1 MEKNHIV
8 CPHCGTSFKVD
19 EAAFADIL
27 NQVRN
32 SEFEKELHTRL
43 ELAEQ
48 SKKTEI
54 ALAESKL
61 TQRLAAEAAKRESDI
76 AELKAQL
83 AATKTEKEL
92 AIQQAV
98 GQIEKQLIGLKGD
111 LEQAEM
117 KKELEGKALK
127 EKYEIQIKDRDAEIK
142 RVRDLKKQLST
153 KMLGETLEIHCEVAF
168 NQVRAMAFPRAKF
181 GKDNDSTSGTKGD
194 FVFRDYDEAGNEIV
208 SIMFEM
214 KNEDEDTKK
223 KHKNSEFFKK
233 LDKDRNDKGC
243 EFAVLVS
250 LLEEDSELYDGGIVD
265 VSYAHDKMYV
275 IRPQF
280 FIPMI
285 TLLRNSSIKAL
296 QYKSEL
302 EEVKA
307 QNIDVTTF
315 ESDLE
320 EFKQKFGKNFD
331 LASKQFHLAIKQ
343 IDDAISDLEKVKSS
357 LLGSERQLRL
367 ANDKAQDVTVKTLTR
382 GNPTMAEKF
391 KALPGA

>member
-1 MEKNHIV
+1 MNQIK
-8 CPHCGTSFKVD
+8 CPKCGEGFTMD
-19 EAAFADIL
+19 EAGYADIL
-27 NQVRN
+27 KQVRD
-32 SEFEKELHTRL
+32 EDFEKTLHERL
-43 ELAEQ
+43 ELADQ

-54 ALAESKL
+54 ALAESRL
-61 TQRLAAEAAKRESDI
+61 TQSLAAQAAKRDADI
-76 AELKAQL
+76 AELKAQV

-98 GQIEKQLIGLKGD
+98 GQIEKQLIELKGD

-127 EKYEIQIKDRDAEIK
+127 EKYEVQIRDRDAEIK
-142 RVRDLKKQLST
+142 RVRELKKQLST

-168 NQVRAMAFPRAKF
+168 NQVRAMAFPKAKF

-223 KHKNSEFFKK
+223 KRKNSEFLKK
-233 LDKDRNDKGC
+233 LDKDRNDKNC

-265 VSYAHDKMYV
+265 VSYEHEKMYV

-296 QYKSEL
+296 HYKAEL

-320 EFKQKFGKNFD
+320 DFKQKFGKNFD

-367 ANDKAQDVTVKTLTR
+367 ANDKAQDVSVKTLTR
-382 GNPTMAEKF
+382 GNPTMADKF

>member
-1 MEKNHIV
+1 MNQIK
-8 CPHCGTSFKVD
+8 CPKCGESFTMD
-19 EAAFADIL
+19 EAGYADIL
-27 NQVRN
+27 KQVRD
-32 SEFEKELHTRL
+32 EDFEKTLHERL
-43 ELAEQ
+43 ELADQ

-54 ALAESKL
+54 ALAESRL
-61 TQRLAAEAAKRESDI
+61 TQSLAAQAAKRDADI
-76 AELKAQL
+76 AELKAQV

-98 GQIEKQLIGLKGD
+98 GQIEKQLIELKGD

-127 EKYEIQIKDRDAEIK
+127 EKYEVQIKDRDAEIK
-142 RVRDLKKQLST
+142 RVRELKKQLST

-168 NQVRAMAFPRAKF
+168 NQVRAMAFPKAKF

-223 KHKNSEFFKK
+223 KRKNSEFLKK
-233 LDKDRNDKGC
+233 LDKDRNDKNC

-250 LLEEDSELYDGGIVD
+250 LLEEDSELYDVGIVD
-265 VSYAHDKMYV
+265 VSYEHEKMYV

-296 QYKSEL
+296 HYKAEL

-320 EFKQKFGKNFD
+320 DFKQKFGKNFD

-367 ANDKAQDVTVKTLTR
+367 ANDKAQDVSVKTLTR
-382 GNPTMAEKF
+382 GNPTMANKF

>member
-1 MEKNHIV
+1 MNQIK
-8 CPHCGTSFKVD
+8 CPKCGESFTMD
-19 EAAFADIL
+19 EAGYADIL
-27 NQVRN
+27 KQVRD
-32 SEFEKELHTRL
+32 EDFEKTLHERL
-43 ELAEQ
+43 ELADQ

-54 ALAESKL
+54 ALAESRL
-61 TQRLAAEAAKRESDI
+61 TQSLAAQAAKRDADI
-76 AELKAQL
+76 AELKAQV

-98 GQIEKQLIGLKGD
+98 GQIEKQLIELKGD

-127 EKYEIQIKDRDAEIK
+127 EKYEVQIKDRDAEIK
-142 RVRDLKKQLST
+142 RVRELKKQLST

-168 NQVRAMAFPRAKF
+168 NQVRAMAFPKAKF

-223 KHKNSEFFKK
+223 KRKNSEFLKK
-233 LDKDRNDKGC
+233 LDKDRNDKNC

-265 VSYAHDKMYV
+265 VSYEHEKMYV

-296 QYKSEL
+296 HYKAEL

-320 EFKQKFGKNFD
+320 DFKQKFGKNFD

-367 ANDKAQDVTVKTLTR
+367 ANDKAQDVSVKTLTR
-382 GNPTMAEKF
+382 GNPTMADKF
-391 KALPGA
+391 KALPRA

>member
-1 MEKNHIV
+1 MNQIK
-8 CPHCGTSFKVD
+8 CPKCGESFTMD
-19 EAAFADIL
+19 EAGYADIL
-27 NQVRN
+27 KQVRD
-32 SEFEKELHTRL
+32 EDFEKTLHERL
-43 ELAEQ
+43 ELADQ

-54 ALAESKL
+54 ALAESRL
-61 TQRLAAEAAKRESDI
+61 TQSLAAQAAKRDADI
-76 AELKAQL
+76 AELKAQV

-98 GQIEKQLIGLKGD
+98 GQIEKQLIELKGD

-127 EKYEIQIKDRDAEIK
+127 EKYEVQIKDRDAEIK
-142 RVRDLKKQLST
+142 RVRELKKQLST

-168 NQVRAMAFPRAKF
+168 NQVRAMAFPKAKF

-223 KHKNSEFFKK
+223 KRKNSEFLKK
-233 LDKDRNDKGC
+233 LDKDRNDKNC

-265 VSYAHDKMYV
+265 VSYEHEKMYV

-296 QYKSEL
+296 HYKAEL

-320 EFKQKFGKNFD
+320 DFKQKFGKNFD

-367 ANDKAQDVTVKTLTR
+367 ANDKAQDVSVKTLTR
-382 GNPTMAEKF
+382 GNPTMADKF
-391 KALPGA
+391 EALPGA

>member
-1 MEKNHIV
+1 MNQIK
-8 CPHCGTSFKVD
+8 CPKCGESFTMD
-19 EAAFADIL
+19 EAGYADIL
-27 NQVRN
+27 KQVRD
-32 SEFEKELHTRL
+32 EDFEKTLHERL
-43 ELAEQ
+43 ELADQ

-54 ALAESKL
+54 ALAESRL
-61 TQRLAAEAAKRESDI
+61 TQSLAAQAAKRDADI
-76 AELKAQL
+76 AELKAQV

-98 GQIEKQLIGLKGD
+98 GQIEKQLIELKGD

-127 EKYEIQIKDRDAEIK
+127 EKYEVQIKDRDAEIK
-142 RVRDLKKQLST
+142 RVRELKKQLST

-168 NQVRAMAFPRAKF
+168 NQVRAMAFPKAKF

-223 KHKNSEFFKK
+223 KRKNSEFLKK
-233 LDKDRNDKGC
+233 LDKDRNDKNC

-265 VSYAHDKMYV
+265 VSYEHEKMYV

-296 QYKSEL
+296 HYKAEL

-320 EFKQKFGKNFD
+320 DFKQKFGKNFD

-367 ANDKAQDVTVKTLTR
+367 ANDKAQDVSVKTLTR
-382 GNPTMAEKF
+382 GNPTMANKF

>member
-1 MEKNHIV
+1 MNQIK
-8 CPHCGTSFKVD
+8 CPKCGESFTMD
-19 EAAFADIL
+19 EAGYADIL
-27 NQVRN
+27 KQVRD
-32 SEFEKELHTRL
+32 EDFEKTLHERL
-43 ELAEQ
+43 ELADQ

-54 ALAESKL
+54 ALAESRL
-61 TQRLAAEAAKRESDI
+61 TQSLAAQAAQRDADI
-76 AELKAQL
+76 AELKAQV

-98 GQIEKQLIGLKGD
+98 GQIEKQLIELKGD

-127 EKYEIQIKDRDAEIK
+127 EKYEVQIKDRDAEIK
-142 RVRDLKKQLST
+142 RVRELKKQLST

-168 NQVRAMAFPRAKF
+168 NQVRAMAFPKAKF

-223 KHKNSEFFKK
+223 KRKNSEFLKK
-233 LDKDRNDKGC
+233 LDKDRNDKNC

-265 VSYAHDKMYV
+265 VSYEHEKMYV

-296 QYKSEL
+296 HYKAEL

-320 EFKQKFGKNFD
+320 DFKQKFGKNFD

-367 ANDKAQDVTVKTLTR
+367 ANDKAQDVSVKTLTR
-382 GNPTMAEKF
+382 GNPTMADKF

>member
-1 MEKNHIV
+1 MNQIK
-8 CPHCGTSFKVD
+8 CPKCGENFTMD
-19 EAAFADIL
+19 EAGYADIL
-27 NQVRN
+27 KQVRD
-32 SEFEKELHTRL
+32 EDFEKTLHERL
-43 ELAEQ
+43 ELADQ

-54 ALAESKL
+54 ALAESRL
-61 TQRLAAEAAKRESDI
+61 TQSLAAQAAKRDADI
-76 AELKAQL
+76 AELKAQV
-83 AATKTEKEL
+83 AASKTEKEL

-98 GQIEKQLIGLKGD
+98 GQIEKQLIELKGD
-111 LEQAEM
+111 LEQSEM

-127 EKYEIQIKDRDAEIK
+127 EKYEVQIKDRDAEIK
-142 RVRDLKKQLST
+142 RVRELKKQLST

-168 NQVRAMAFPRAKF
+168 NQVRAMAFPKAKF

-223 KHKNSEFFKK
+223 KRKNSEFLKK
-233 LDKDRNDKGC
+233 LDKDRNDKNC

-265 VSYAHDKMYV
+265 VSYEHEKMYV

-296 QYKSEL
+296 HYKAEL

-320 EFKQKFGKNFD
+320 DFKQKFGKNFD

-367 ANDKAQDVTVKTLTR
+367 ANDKAQDVSVKTLTR
-382 GNPTMAEKF
+382 GNPTMADKF

>member
-1 MEKNHIV
+1 M
-8 CPHCGTSFKVD
+8 D
-19 EAAFADIL
+19 EAGYADIL
-27 NQVRN
+27 KQVRD
-32 SEFEKELHTRL
+32 EDFEKTLHERL
-43 ELAEQ
+43 ELADQ

-54 ALAESKL
+54 ALAESRL
-61 TQRLAAEAAKRESDI
+61 TQSLAAQAAKRDADI
-76 AELKAQL
+76 AELKAQV

-98 GQIEKQLIGLKGD
+98 GQIEKQLIELKGD

-127 EKYEIQIKDRDAEIK
+127 EKYEVQIKDRDAEIK
-142 RVRDLKKQLST
+142 RVRELKKQLST

-223 KHKNSEFFKK
+223 KRKNSEFLKK
-233 LDKDRNDKGC
+233 LDKDRNDKNC

-265 VSYAHDKMYV
+265 VSYEHEKMYV

-296 QYKSEL
+296 HYKAEL

-320 EFKQKFGKNFD
+320 DFKQKFGKNFD

-367 ANDKAQDVTVKTLTR
+367 ANDKAQEVSVKTLTR
-382 GNPTMAEKF
+382 GNPTMADKF

>member
-1 MEKNHIV
+1 M
-8 CPHCGTSFKVD
+8 D
-19 EAAFADIL
+19 EAGYADIL
-27 NQVRN
+27 KQVRD
-32 SEFEKELHTRL
+32 EDFEKTLHERL
-43 ELAEQ
+43 ELADQ

-54 ALAESKL
+54 ALAESRL
-61 TQRLAAEAAKRESDI
+61 TQSLAAQAAKRDADI
-76 AELKAQL
+76 AELKAQV

-98 GQIEKQLIGLKGD
+98 GQIEKQLIELKGD

-127 EKYEIQIKDRDAEIK
+127 EKYEVQIKDRDAEIK
-142 RVRDLKKQLST
+142 RVRELKKQLST

-168 NQVRAMAFPRAKF
+168 NQVRAMAFPKAKF

-223 KHKNSEFFKK
+223 KRKNSEFLKK
-233 LDKDRNDKGC
+233 LDKDRNDKNC

-265 VSYAHDKMYV
+265 VSYEHEKMYV

-296 QYKSEL
+296 HYKAEL

-320 EFKQKFGKNFD
+320 DFKQKFGKNFD

-367 ANDKAQDVTVKTLTR
+367 ANDKAQDVSVKTLTR
-382 GNPTMAEKF
+382 GNPTMADKF

>member
-1 MEKNHIV
+1 MNQIK
-8 CPHCGTSFKVD
+8 CPKCGESFTMD
-19 EAAFADIL
+19 EAGYADIL
-27 NQVRN
+27 KQVRD
-32 SEFEKELHTRL
+32 EDFEKTLHERL
-43 ELAEQ
+43 ELADQ

-54 ALAESKL
+54 ALAESRL
-61 TQRLAAEAAKRESDI
+61 TQSLAAQAAKRDADI
-76 AELKAQL
+76 AELKAQV

-98 GQIEKQLIGLKGD
+98 GQIEKQLIELKGD

-127 EKYEIQIKDRDAEIK
+127 EKYEVQIKDRDAEIK
-142 RVRDLKKQLST
+142 RVRELKKQLST

-223 KHKNSEFFKK
+223 KRKNSEFLKK
-233 LDKDRNDKGC
+233 LDKDRNDKNC

-265 VSYAHDKMYV
+265 VSYEHEKMYV

-296 QYKSEL
+296 HYKAEL

-320 EFKQKFGKNFD
+320 DFKQKFGKNFD

-367 ANDKAQDVTVKTLTR
+367 ANDKAQDVSVKTLTR
-382 GNPTMAEKF
+382 GNPTMANKF

>member
-1 MEKNHIV
+1 MNQIK
-8 CPHCGTSFKVD
+8 CPKCGESFTMD
-19 EAAFADIL
+19 EAGYADIL
-27 NQVRN
+27 KQVRD
-32 SEFEKELHTRL
+32 EDFEKTLHERL
-43 ELAEQ
+43 ELADQ

-54 ALAESKL
+54 ALAESRL
-61 TQRLAAEAAKRESDI
+61 TQSLAAQAAKRDADI
-76 AELKAQL
+76 AELKAQV

-98 GQIEKQLIGLKGD
+98 GQIEKQLIELKGD

-127 EKYEIQIKDRDAEIK
+127 EKYEVQIKDRDAEIK
-142 RVRDLKKQLST
+142 RVRELKKQLST

-168 NQVRAMAFPRAKF
+168 NQVRAMAFPKAKF

-223 KHKNSEFFKK
+223 KRKNSEFLKK
-233 LDKDRNDKGC
+233 LDKDRNDKNC

-265 VSYAHDKMYV
+265 VSYEHEKMYV

-296 QYKSEL
+296 HYKAEL

-320 EFKQKFGKNFD
+320 DFKQKFGKNFD

-367 ANDKAQDVTVKTLTR
+367 ANDKAQDVSVKTLTR
-382 GNPTMAEKF
+382 GNPTMADKF

>member
-1 MEKNHIV
+1 MNQIK
-8 CPHCGTSFKVD
+8 CPKCGENFTMD
-19 EAAFADIL
+19 EAGYADIL
-27 NQVRN
+27 KQVRD
-32 SEFEKELHTRL
+32 EDFEKTLHERL
-43 ELAEQ
+43 ELADQ

-54 ALAESKL
+54 ALAESRL
-61 TQRLAAEAAKRESDI
+61 TQSLAAQAAKRDADI
-76 AELKAQL
+76 AELKAQV

-98 GQIEKQLIGLKGD
+98 GQIEKQLIELKGD

-127 EKYEIQIKDRDAEIK
+127 EKYEVQIKDRDAEIK
-142 RVRDLKKQLST
+142 RVRELKKQLST

-168 NQVRAMAFPRAKF
+168 NQVRAMAFPKAKF

-223 KHKNSEFFKK
+223 KRKNSEFLKK
-233 LDKDRNDKGC
+233 LDKDRNDKNC

-265 VSYAHDKMYV
+265 VSYEHEKMYV

-296 QYKSEL
+296 HYKAEL

-320 EFKQKFGKNFD
+320 DFKQKFGKNFD

-367 ANDKAQDVTVKTLTR
+367 ANDKAQDVSVKTLTR
-382 GNPTMAEKF
+382 GNPTMANKF

>member
-1 MEKNHIV
+1 MNQIK
-8 CPHCGTSFKVD
+8 CPHCDKSFTMD
-19 EAAFADIL
+19 EAGYADIL
-27 NQVRN
+27 KQVRDK
-32 SEFEKELHTRL
+32 EFEKTLHERL

-54 ALAESKL
+54 ALAEARL
-61 TQRLAAEAAKRESDI
+61 TQSLAAEASKKDADI
-76 AELKAQL
+76 ADLKAKL
-83 AATKTEKEL
+83 DATKTEKEL
-92 AIQQAV
+92 SIQQAV
-98 GQIEKQLIGLKGD
+98 GQVEKQLIELKGD

-117 KKELEGKALK
+117 KKELEGNALK
-127 EKYEIQIKDRDAEIK
+127 ERYEVQIKDRDDEIK
-142 RVRDLKKQLST
+142 RIRDMKKRLST

-181 GKDNDSTSGTKGD
+181 GRDNDLTSGTKGD

-223 KHKNSEFFKK
+223 KHKNSEFLKK
-233 LDKDRNDKGC
+233 LDKDRNDKNC

-265 VSYAHDKMYV
+265 VSYEHDKMYV

-280 FIPMI
+280 LIPMI

-296 QYKSEL
+296 HYKAEL

-320 EFKQKFGKNFD
+320 EFKQKFGKNFE

-343 IDDAISDLEKVKSS
+343 IDDSISDLEKVKSS

-367 ANDKAQDVTVKTLTR
+367 ANDKAQDVSVKTLTR

>member
-1 MEKNHIV
+1 MNQIK
-8 CPHCGTSFKVD
+8 CPKCGESFTMD
-19 EAAFADIL
+19 EAGYADIL
-27 NQVRN
+27 KQVRD
-32 SEFEKELHTRL
+32 EDFEKTLHERL
-43 ELAEQ
+43 ELADQ

-54 ALAESKL
+54 ALAESRL
-61 TQRLAAEAAKRESDI
+61 TQSLAAQAAKRDADI
-76 AELKAQL
+76 AELKAQV

-98 GQIEKQLIGLKGD
+98 SQIEKQLIELKGD

-127 EKYEIQIKDRDAEIK
+127 EKYEVQIKDRDAEIK
-142 RVRDLKKQLST
+142 RVRELKKQLST

-168 NQVRAMAFPRAKF
+168 NQVRAMAFPKAKF

-223 KHKNSEFFKK
+223 KRKNSEFLKK
-233 LDKDRNDKGC
+233 LDKDRNDKNC

-265 VSYAHDKMYV
+265 VSYEHEKMYV

-296 QYKSEL
+296 HYKAEL

-320 EFKQKFGKNFD
+320 DFKQKFGKNFD

-367 ANDKAQDVTVKTLTR
+367 ANDKAQDVSVKTLTR
-382 GNPTMAEKF
+382 GNPTMADKF

>member
-1 MEKNHIV
+1 MNQIK
-8 CPHCGTSFKVD
+8 CPKCGESFTMD
-19 EAAFADIL
+19 EAGYADIL
-27 NQVRN
+27 KQVRD
-32 SEFEKELHTRL
+32 EDFEKTLHERL
-43 ELAEQ
+43 ELADR

-54 ALAESKL
+54 ALAESRL
-61 TQRLAAEAAKRESDI
+61 TQSLAAQAAKRDADI
-76 AELKAQL
+76 AELKAQV

-98 GQIEKQLIGLKGD
+98 GQIEKQLIELKGD

-127 EKYEIQIKDRDAEIK
+127 EKYEVQIKDRDAEIK
-142 RVRDLKKQLST
+142 RVRELKKQLST

-168 NQVRAMAFPRAKF
+168 NQVRAMAFPKAKF

-223 KHKNSEFFKK
+223 KRKNSEFLKK
-233 LDKDRNDKGC
+233 LDKDRNDKNC

-265 VSYAHDKMYV
+265 VSYEHEKMYV

-296 QYKSEL
+296 HYKAEL

-320 EFKQKFGKNFD
+320 DFKQKFGKNFD

-367 ANDKAQDVTVKTLTR
+367 ANDKAQDVSVKTLTR
-382 GNPTMAEKF
+382 GNPTMADKF

>member
-1 MEKNHIV
+1 MNQIK
-8 CPHCGTSFKVD
+8 CPKCGESFTMD
-19 EAAFADIL
+19 EAGYADIL
-27 NQVRN
+27 KQVRD
-32 SEFEKELHTRL
+32 EDFEKTLHERL
-43 ELAEQ
+43 ELADQ

-54 ALAESKL
+54 ALAESRL
-61 TQRLAAEAAKRESDI
+61 TQSLAAQAAKRDADI
-76 AELKAQL
+76 AELKAQV

-98 GQIEKQLIGLKGD
+98 GQIEKQLIELKGD
-111 LEQAEM
+111 LEQSEM

-127 EKYEIQIKDRDAEIK
+127 EKYEVQIKDRDAEIK

-168 NQVRAMAFPRAKF
+168 NQVRAMAFPKAKF

-223 KHKNSEFFKK
+223 KRKNSEFLKK
-233 LDKDRNDKGC
+233 LDKDRNDKNC

-265 VSYAHDKMYV
+265 VSYEHEKMYV

-296 QYKSEL
+296 HYKAEL

-320 EFKQKFGKNFD
+320 DFKQKFGKNFD

-367 ANDKAQDVTVKTLTR
+367 ANDKAQDVSVKTLTR
-382 GNPTMAEKF
+382 GNPTMADKF

>member
-1 MEKNHIV
+1 MNQIK
-8 CPHCGTSFKVD
+8 CPKCGESFTMD
-19 EAAFADIL
+19 EAGYADIL
-27 NQVRN
+27 KQVRD
-32 SEFEKELHTRL
+32 EDFEKTLHERL
-43 ELAEQ
+43 ELADQ

-54 ALAESKL
+54 ALAESRL
-61 TQRLAAEAAKRESDI
+61 TQSLAAQAAKRDADI
-76 AELKAQL
+76 AELKAQV

-98 GQIEKQLIGLKGD
+98 SQIEKQLIELKGD

-127 EKYEIQIKDRDAEIK
+127 EKYEVQIKDRDAEIK
-142 RVRDLKKQLST
+142 RVRELKKQLST

-223 KHKNSEFFKK
+223 KRKNSEFLKK
-233 LDKDRNDKGC
+233 LDKDRNDKNC

-265 VSYAHDKMYV
+265 VSYEHEKMYV

-296 QYKSEL
+296 HYKAEL

-320 EFKQKFGKNFD
+320 DFKQKFGKNFD

-367 ANDKAQDVTVKTLTR
+367 ANDKAQDVSVKTLTR
-382 GNPTMAEKF
+382 GNPTMADKF

>member
-1 MEKNHIV
+1 MNQIK
-8 CPHCGTSFKVD
+8 CPKCGESFTMD
-19 EAAFADIL
+19 EAGYADIL
-27 NQVRN
+27 KQVRD
-32 SEFEKELHTRL
+32 EDFEKTLHERL
-43 ELAEQ
+43 ELADQ

-54 ALAESKL
+54 ALAESRL
-61 TQRLAAEAAKRESDI
+61 TQSLAAQAAKRDADI
-76 AELKAQL
+76 AELKAQV

-98 GQIEKQLIGLKGD
+98 GQIEKQLIELKGD

-127 EKYEIQIKDRDAEIK
+127 EKYEVQIKDRDAEIK
-142 RVRDLKKQLST
+142 RVRELKKQLST

-223 KHKNSEFFKK
+223 KRKNSEFLKK
-233 LDKDRNDKGC
+233 LDKDRNDKNC

-265 VSYAHDKMYV
+265 VSYEHEKMYV

-296 QYKSEL
+296 HYKAEL

-320 EFKQKFGKNFD
+320 DFKQKFGKNFD

-367 ANDKAQDVTVKTLTR
+367 ANDKAQDVSVKTLTR
-382 GNPTMAEKF
+382 GNPTMADKF

>member
-1 MEKNHIV
+1 
-8 CPHCGTSFKVD
+8 
-19 EAAFADIL
+19 
-27 NQVRN
+27 
-32 SEFEKELHTRL
+32 
-43 ELAEQ
+43 
-48 SKKTEI
+48 
-54 ALAESKL
+54 
-61 TQRLAAEAAKRESDI
+61 
-76 AELKAQL
+76 
-83 AATKTEKEL
+83 
-92 AIQQAV
+92 
-98 GQIEKQLIGLKGD
+98 
-111 LEQAEM
+111 
-117 KKELEGKALK
+117 
-127 EKYEIQIKDRDAEIK
+127 
-142 RVRDLKKQLST
+142 
-153 KMLGETLEIHCEVAF
+153 
-168 NQVRAMAFPRAKF
+168 
-181 GKDNDSTSGTKGD
+181 
-194 FVFRDYDEAGNEIV
+194 
-208 SIMFEM
+208 MFEM

-223 KHKNSEFFKK
+223 KRKNSEFLKK
-233 LDKDRNDKGC
+233 LDKDRNDKNC

-265 VSYAHDKMYV
+265 VSYEHEKMYV

-296 QYKSEL
+296 HYKAEL

-320 EFKQKFGKNFD
+320 DFKQKFGKNFD

-367 ANDKAQDVTVKTLTR
+367 ANDKAQDVSVKTLTR
-382 GNPTMAEKF
+382 GNPTMADKF